1 MMASSINTC
10 AESMQSIMTKSKL
23 PGSESRVMTVART
36 LRVTN
41 SRDTT
46 CLQRLVTLYLILSV
60 LGDCASY
67 HCRSAAVIKGSFE
80 EPDEAMV
87 SEQVEMDS

>member
-23 PGSESRVMTVART
+23 PGSESRVMTVARI
-36 LRVTN
+36 RVTN